1 MKTCIV
7 EHREGDSV
15 EIHFQ
20 VEKQTSYLGSAGA
33 CGAVLRQQHI
43 KGANHEQT
51 LKPSGKS

>member
-7 EHREGDSV
+7 EHREGDCV